1 MKRGK
6 LLRERIIDLPRQL
19 ERSGSDPF
27 LVDVKGLL
35 KRLKGDRK
43 RGVELLKL
51 DSAAIN
57 AVSKVIRMQE
67 QWVVDAL
74 KGLRVDPQLVRDKL
88 KDMELKEMMNLLA
101 SNFYPILALRRMSK
115 GRLRDGLSYWGMVQ
129 PWGSMAKVPPVSYKE
144 VSFEPV
150 ELSMES
156 MKIKA
161 ASLLK
166 GLEKELEKGPI
177 DYYAFLSRFKGK
189 GRLETAFLLG
199 HLAMT
204 GKIALKQEP
213 LTRRVFI
220 MRPRDGEPISLA
232 LPLKVKLFWKMS

>member
-1 MKRGK
+1 VKRGK

-35 KRLKGDRK
+35 KRLKEDRK
-43 RGVELLKL
+43 RSVELLKL

-74 KGLRVDPQLVRDKL
+74 RGLRVDPQLVRDKL
-88 KDMELKEMMNLLA
+88 KDMELKEIMGLLA
-101 SNFYPILALRRMSK
+101 SNFYPILGLRRMSG
-115 GRLRDGLSYWGMVQ
+115 GRLKDGLSYWGIVQ
-129 PWGSMAKVPPVSYKE
+129 PWGSVAMVPPVSYRE

-156 MKIKA
+156 MKVKA
-161 ASLLK
+161 ASLLRR
-166 GLEKELEKGPI
+166 LERELERGPI
-177 DYYAFLSRFKGK
+177 DYYAFLSGFKGRE
-189 GRLETAFLLG
+189 RLETAFLLG

-220 MRPRDGEPISLA
+220 MKPRDGEPVSLA
-232 LPLKVKLFWKMS
+232 LPLEVKPFGR